1 MTMKVERS
9 ILEIH
14 LVKDGKEETLDDVET
29 IATSTIVLEEFT
41 TRDDGDLVVN
51 IIYTFDQCD
60 SKGTPSDGI
69 KQYLI
74 SSSMQL

>member
-29 IATSTIVLEEFT
+29 IATSSIVLEEFT

-51 IIYTFDQCD
+51 IIYTFDQRD

-69 KQYLI
+69 KHYLI
-74 SSSMQL
+74 LSSMRL